1 MERIY
6 IRGSDDRINT
16 DNQLNDLKKA
26 SPDAVLY
33 EDMMSGSKKR
43 PHLERMIKEVQ
54 PGDVVWIWSLDRL
67 SREGIHATLEYLQRL
82 TTKKVRV
89 RSFKESWLD
98 SENPCYEI
106 LVSCMAFAA
115 KMERDRLIERTTAGI
130 RRSRQQT
137 GRPVLD
143 KKLIA
148 EAPGSLREVADK
160 FKCSAVYVLKC
171 RRELGRV

>member
-1 MERIY
+1 
-6 IRGSDDRINT
+6 
-16 DNQLNDLKKA
+16 
-26 SPDAVLY
+26 
-33 EDMMSGSKKR
+33 
-43 PHLERMIKEVQ
+43 
-54 PGDVVWIWSLDRL
+54 
-67 SREGIHATLEYLQRL
+67 
-82 TTKKVRV
+82 
-89 RSFKESWLD
+89 
-98 SENPCYEI
+98 
-106 LVSCMAFAA
+106 
-115 KMERDRLIERTTAGI
+115 MERDRLIERTTAGI